1 MGRENVKISDAADFN
16 SFLKLV
22 LVSDNE
28 KGPEQAQ
35 NTVLTFP
42 VIKFLNPCVPR

>member
-1 MGRENVKISDAADFN
+1 MLSLQLGHSGEYGNGANLVGQNVKISDAADFN

-28 KGPEQAQ
+28 KSPEQA
-35 NTVLTFP
+35 
-42 VIKFLNPCVPR
+42 